1 MTLRNLKGAGATLAL
16 TGMMCLIAQPAFA
29 QMVPGSGGQDPQT
42 PPPAATSDAQ
52 DEEVVFISNYIEA
65 CRPTAAAGTPE
76 YQQQLSDCA
85 WPSASTE
92 NDFRG
97 DSRRMT
103 RAQFFA
109 RWPNA
114 GEIGWTQALSATD
127 DLCEMARGTWELIQE
142 ADRQLASADL
152 DLTDLEAIYAQLPN
166 EVRRATRIMTV
177 AQAASTGALCVLSAG
192 LYCIAAA
199 ATLVGNFFTG
209 RMNQRLQLVHIRLAV
224 VNIAV
229 TRANIVL
236 QRIHIRLTTAWM
248 TYAMPAC
255 FKRDNGVGWTMPGLT
270 DQAAG
275 ATHQPLALSARW

>member
-16 TGMMCLIAQPAFA
+16 TGMICLSAQPALA
-29 QMVPGSGGQDPQT
+29 QMVPQAAAQDPQ
-42 PPPAATSDAQ
+42 PQQVATGGQ
-52 DEEVVFISNYIEA
+52 QEEEVVFISNYIEA
-65 CRPTAAAGTPE
+65 CRPTAAPGTAE
-76 YQQQLSDCA
+76 YQQQLDDCA

-92 NDFRG
+92 SDFRG
-97 DSRRMT
+97 DSRRVT
-103 RAQFFA
+103 REQFFA

-114 GEIGWTQALSATD
+114 GQVGWAQALSATD
-127 DLCEMARGTWELIQE
+127 DLCSMARETWSLLQS
-142 ADRQLASADL
+142 ADEQLAQADL
-152 DLTDLEAIYAQLPN
+152 TLQDLEAIYAQLPR
-166 EVRRATRIMTV
+166 EVRNATRVMLV
-177 AQAASTGALCVLSAG
+177 SQAVSTGALCVLSAG

-248 TYAMPAC
+248 DYAMPAC
-255 FKRDNGVGWTMPGLT
+255 FRRDNGVGWEMPGISGSGDVT
-270 DQAAG
+270 R
-275 ATHQPLALSARW
+275 QPLALSARW